1 MSLPLYFFDV
11 LLDYFGF
18 LDAYFC
24 DLFEVVQLFVGLD
37 QLSLQ
42 SLQLVQ
48 CALKD
53 LVLFLLTYSVLK
65 SHIRS
70 PSYRC
75 LCGLVVDLQG
85 SLLKFHQSI
94 VLEQEVNIGFLP
106 GQFLKIDLNELFF
119 LIQLLPQHCDLLIL
133 LNDQLHSILIIP
145 LRLLISASIMHLP
158 VLLGHSDRITLQGD
172 LILEAVHGEVDL
184 FVLFFGV
191 GGVGFPERALEHE
204 QLVLEGSDLFVVDFS
219 LFLREFVDLVQE
231 QAQVVDA
238 LGNAEGDGV
247 DVHRYLNNS
256 R

>member
-1 MSLPLYFFDV
+1 
-11 LLDYFGF
+11 
-18 LDAYFC
+18 
-24 DLFEVVQLFVGLD
+24 
-37 QLSLQ
+37 
-42 SLQLVQ
+42 
-48 CALKD
+48 
-53 LVLFLLTYSVLK
+53 
-65 SHIRS
+65 
-70 PSYRC
+70 
-75 LCGLVVDLQG
+75 
-85 SLLKFHQSI
+85 
-94 VLEQEVNIGFLP
+94 
-106 GQFLKIDLNELFF
+106 
-119 LIQLLPQHCDLLIL
+119 
-133 LNDQLHSILIIP
+133 
-145 LRLLISASIMHLP
+145 MHLP